1 MRRPLLVLIV
11 LGALIFVPLGG
22 ARAETTTAATTEE
35 AWYTAVPTCA
45 LPTGCGPTDALPPV
59 PRYPPGTLHVGVA
72 AGFEESRTYLKLD
85 LGGIPTGGKVRGGT
99 LTIPIAPP
107 QDGSVAPETAQIS
120 VCWVNVAFT
129 QVEGSV
135 APPPSIDC
143 SNPAP
148 ATFVPGPPAALT
160 VDLANFAARWA
171 VGEPNNGIAIVP
183 AAVRTPNSTWHVAF
197 STRTRTGSD
206 VPAARASLDYDPAPP
221 LPAPEPIAPVVEEPA
236 FVDIAI
242 DPGFGSDIPAL
253 VAPPPAS
260 PAVAIVAQA
269 DAPETVAPVFVTSG
283 PGFAYPVVLGMPLIL
298 LALGGYLG
306 WALTQPVAQAE
317 S

>member
-1 MRRPLLVLIV
+1 MRRTMLLLTA
-11 LGALIFVPLGG
+11 LGALMFVPLGG
-22 ARAETTTAATTEE
+22 ARAETTTAATTDE

-72 AGFEESRTYLKLD
+72 AGVEESRTYLNFD
-85 LGGIPTGGKVRGGT
+85 LGGIPSGGKVRGGT
-99 LTIPIAPP
+99 LTIPVAPP
-107 QDGSVAPETAQIS
+107 QDGSVSPEAAQITA
-120 VCWVNVAFT
+120 CWVNTPFT
-129 QVEGSV
+129 PVEGSV

-143 SNPAP
+143 SNSAP
-148 ATFVPGPPAALT
+148 ATYVSGPPAVMT

-171 VGEPNNGIAIVP
+171 VGEANNGIALVP
-183 AAVRTPNSTWHVAF
+183 AADRTPNSTWHVAF
-197 STRTRTGSD
+197 SARTRTGSD
-206 VPAARASLDYDPAPP
+206 VPAARASLDYDPAPA
-221 LPAPEPIAPVVEEPA
+221 LPAPEPLTPVIDEPPFVE
-236 FVDIAI
+236 ITI

-260 PAVAIVAQA
+260 PAAAIVAQA

-283 PGFAYPVVLGMPLIL
+283 PGFAYPVVLAMPLIL
-298 LALGGYLG
+298 LGLGGYLG